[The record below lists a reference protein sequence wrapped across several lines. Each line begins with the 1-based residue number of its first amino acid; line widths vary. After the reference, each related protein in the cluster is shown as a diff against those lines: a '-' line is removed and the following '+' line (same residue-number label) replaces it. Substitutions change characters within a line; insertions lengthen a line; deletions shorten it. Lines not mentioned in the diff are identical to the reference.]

1 MSFKNLHLVLTVFLF
16 NLLCACT
23 SEASESDDSWMLDKN
38 SSVYSDGGILFA
50 HMKHWDYGGLYYC
63 ISKDAVNWTM
73 LNYNRTIEPRY
84 NGHPDIM
91 KGRDGR
97 YYMIAGVEPTI
108 DDLDAAVWV
117 SEDLLEWN
125 VEHLIP
131 HELMDTI
138 KDYKTTK
145 TWRGA
150 PKLFYDEE
158 SIAIDEK
165 LYQVL
170 KHKAIP
176 LWVDRNYVEEK
187 RSLALLYRGS
197 SNQRLINIQESLK
210 QGKVIEYII
219 DEYGEIEI

>member
-150 PKLFYDEE
+150 PKLFMMRIVTNILLHGILVWKNILNREM
-158 SIAIDEK
+158 
-165 LYQVL
+165 
-170 KHKAIP
+170 
-176 LWVDRNYVEEK
+176 
-187 RSLALLYRGS
+187 RSGR
-197 SNQRLINIQESLK
+197 
-210 QGKVIEYII
+210 VIVHLMS
-219 DEYGEIEI
+219 